1 MKKRPT
7 RETTKPSAIPEPNSA
22 IVTDTTPKGNCLR
35 LSPRQARVLYALEL
49 RANQL
54 MPWLWREEVDRVAK
68 ASNGPDV
75 VFRLRG
81 KLGDDAI
88 DTQIV
93 EAVDSDGKPSRPGR
107 YRLTGIGLARLAKS
121 DWRPA

>member
-1 MKKRPT
+1 M
-7 RETTKPSAIPEPNSA
+7 EPSSLEISVSEKS
-22 IVTDTTPKGNCLR
+22 GR
-35 LSPRQARVLYALEL
+35 SLSLRQARVLHALEL

-54 MPWLWREEVDRVAK
+54 APWLWREEVDRVAG

-93 EAVDSDGKPSRPGR
+93 ETVDSDGKPSRPGR
-107 YRLTGIGLARLAKS
+107 YRLTGIGLMRLAQMGVT
-121 DWRPA
+121 R